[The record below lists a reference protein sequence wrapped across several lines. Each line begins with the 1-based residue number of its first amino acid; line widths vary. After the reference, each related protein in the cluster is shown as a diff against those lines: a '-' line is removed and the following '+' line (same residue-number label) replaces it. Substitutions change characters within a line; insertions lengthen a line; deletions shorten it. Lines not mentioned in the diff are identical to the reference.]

1 MLPVLIHF
9 RDVGIA
15 IFQFKPPSVMPHHTG
30 GAKKSMEKLL
40 PLPCVCQTTPA
51 RRSPAFPPRIR
62 PAQ

>member
-15 IFQFKPPSVMPHHTG
+15 LFQIKPPSVMPHHAG
-30 GAKKSMEKLL
+30 GEEKHGETLAAAL
-40 PLPCVCQTTPA
+40 RVPDHAGATV
-51 RRSPAFPPRIR
+51 PAFPPRIR